1 MSLQPYNDLET
12 LKEDRR
18 RLKEK
23 DEGGGRAKVDD
34 SSVLYCRDTV
44 SNFLTDSCI

>member
-12 LKEDRR
+12 LKEGRR

-34 SSVLYCRDTV
+34 SSVLYSRDAV
-44 SNFLTDSCI
+44 SNFLR

>member
-1 MSLQPYNDLET
+1 MCFTAFRWIKVSFQPYNDLET

-23 DEGGGRAKVDD
+23 YEGGGRAKVDD
-34 SSVLYCRDTV
+34 SSV
-44 SNFLTDSCI
+44 